1 MYTSIIDVLCKLS
14 TMSILPYMDI
24 CRYVDVSTVDG
35 ETSKLISGHIKAA
48 EALFLEASY
57 VLVLF
62 LKCV

>member
-1 MYTSIIDVLCKLS
+1 
-14 TMSILPYMDI
+14 MDI
-24 CRYVDVSTVDG
+24 YRYVDVSTVDG

-48 EALFLEASY
+48 GALFLEASY